1 MSLYTPL
8 LFFSALIPWLGE
20 KGREGAENPGTSA
33 SLDESGCVQ
42 VQAGIPGALRW
53 SPDGTKLQARRFRN
67 RPSPPPPQPPSSA
80 CPFSLS
86 PCMIS

>member
-20 KGREGAENPGTSA
+20 KGREGAGNPGTSA

-53 SPDGTKLQARRFRN
+53 SPDGTKLRARRFRN
-67 RPSPPPPQPPSSA
+67 RPSPRRPS
-80 CPFSLS
+80 PHPLPTPS
-86 PCMIS
+86 PYLPA